1 MSETLDWQR
10 VADPRAVIHYAVQSL
25 QRGLTV
31 AFPAADGHATAAS
44 ALVSEAVERLA
55 PGDDELTVVL
65 RTADEARDWVPWLGS
80 SALRLAR
87 RLLLGRAVLSVGGS
101 IDNGLASQLP
111 EAVRRRLGAAGR
123 LRLALPEH
131 EALREVLRHL
141 PDPVLMAQPRREP
154 IADVIVADEP
164 PRSEP
169 ATVVAVDDARWEV
182 VRPGAMSEEEVRRR
196 AARWIVFVCTGNTCR
211 SPLAEALCKK
221 RLCEQLAC
229 PIETLPERGYHVMS
243 AGLAAMPGFNAALE
257 AEQVARGYGIDLS
270 THRSQPLTGDLAANA
285 DYLVGMTENHVRAL
299 TDYFGEEI
307 VAPCRLDPSGDIA
320 DPIGREQSVYD
331 DCAAA
336 IWQHLESFLAEIVPS
351 EASQP

>member
-1 MSETLDWQR
+1 MSEILDWQR
-10 VADPRAVIHYAVQSL
+10 VADPRAVIQYAVHSL
-25 QRGLTV
+25 HRGLTV
-31 AFPAADGHATAAS
+31 AFPSAGGHATVAS

-55 PGDDELTVVL
+55 HGDEELTVVL
-65 RTADEARDWVPWLGS
+65 RTADEARNWVPWLGA

-87 RLLLGRAVLSVGGS
+87 RLLLGRAVLSVSGGLDS
-101 IDNGLASQLP
+101 GLASQLP
-111 EAVRRRLGAAGR
+111 ETVRRRLGAAGR

-131 EALREVLRHL
+131 EALREVLRQL
-141 PDPVLMAQPRREP
+141 PDPVLMAQPSREP
-154 IADVIVADEP
+154 IAEVIVADDP
-164 PRSEP
+164 SLSEP
-169 ATVVAVDDARWEV
+169 ATVVAVDDAGWEI
-182 VRPGAMSEEEVRRR
+182 VRPGAMSEEEIRHR

-221 RLCEQLAC
+221 RLCARLAC
-229 PIETLPERGYHVMS
+229 PIEALPERGYYVLS
-243 AGLAAMPGFNAALE
+243 AGLAAMPGFNAAFE

-299 TDYFGEEI
+299 ADYFGEEI
-307 VAPCRLDPSGDIA
+307 VAPCLLDPSGDIA

-336 IWQHLESFLAEIVPS
+336 IWQHLESFLAEIIPS